1 MFANAPADERG
12 DGADVPYGCLLIR
25 TATDTVLVD
34 TGIGDYEHPLGGHGG
49 NLEAALAAEGVAP
62 DDVSVVVI
70 THAHL
75 DHIGG
80 LCPDGE
86 PRFAGARHV
95 ISRVEW
101 DWSAQRG
108 NAIADAQ
115 LPPLERA
122 GVVELVDPPA
132 EPVPGLRL
140 LAAPGHTPG
149 HVAVEIAGEVAVSR
163 RRHRRSAPRRA
174 PGLDDGVRRGS
185 GRERPH
191 ARRATRPGGGRRAGR
206 RRLAPMELRARRARG
221 RRVPASRRRGPSCAG
236 ARRCRRRRWKSSKNA
251 APASLRSNRTGLPSE
266 RDERLAAPE
275 IGRPARRRGASGA
288 AG

>member
-1 MFANAPADERG
+1 MWRLLSDGEMFLPAEAMFATAPEDQRG

-80 LCPDGE
+80 LCPAGE

-101 DWSAQRG
+101 NWSARRG
-108 NAIADAQ
+108 SAIADAQ

-122 GVVELVDPPA
+122 GVLELVDPPA
-132 EPVPGLRL
+132 EPVPGIRL

-149 HVAVEIAGEVAVSR
+149 HVAVEIAGEVLFLADAIVDP
-163 RRHRRSAPRRA
+163 RHAAHPDWTMAFDEDPDANVRTRVELLGRA
-174 PGLDDGVRRGS
+174 ADEGLLVAASHIWSPGRV
-185 GRERPH
+185 E
-191 ARRATRPGGGRRAGR
+191 RAGDAF
-206 RRLAPMELRARRARG
+206 RLVA
-221 RRVPASRRRGPSCAG
+221 
-236 ARRCRRRRWKSSKNA
+236 
-251 APASLRSNRTGLPSE
+251 
-266 RDERLAAPE
+266 
-275 IGRPARRRGASGA
+275 
-288 AG
+288 

>member
-1 MFANAPADERG
+1 MWRLLSDGEMFLPAEAMFANAPADERG

-122 GVVELVDPPA
+122 GVVEFVDPPA

-149 HVAVEIAGEVAVSR
+149 HVAVEIAGEVLFLADAIVDP
-163 RRHRRSAPRRA
+163 RHVEHPDWTMAFDEDPDANVRTRVELLGRA
-174 PGLDDGVRRGS
+174 ADEGLVVAASHLWNS
-185 GRERPH
+185 GRVE
-191 ARRATRPGGGRRAGR
+191 RAGDAF
-206 RRLAPMELRARRARG
+206 RLVA
-221 RRVPASRRRGPSCAG
+221 
-236 ARRCRRRRWKSSKNA
+236 
-251 APASLRSNRTGLPSE
+251 
-266 RDERLAAPE
+266 
-275 IGRPARRRGASGA
+275 
-288 AG
+288 